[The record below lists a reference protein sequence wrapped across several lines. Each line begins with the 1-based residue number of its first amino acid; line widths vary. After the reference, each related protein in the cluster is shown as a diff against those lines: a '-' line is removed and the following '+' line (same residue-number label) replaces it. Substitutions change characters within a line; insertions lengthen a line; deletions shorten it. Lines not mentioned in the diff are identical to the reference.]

1 MVRIVPRHSHAVDSH
16 LWEGYS
22 ADSSFFQFA
31 NRLSGDH
38 GGDILRSPIVSDCVL
53 IRVNILEH
61 LQATSS
67 AGIVERI
74 AAEHP
79 CGKAVLR
86 LQHSRWESLGR
97 CCQFIKTL
105 RTQVHVRDE
114 FAIMDTLRSP
124 AS

>member
-79 CGKAVLR
+79 CRKVKQYCACSIATGKAWVGAVNL
-86 LQHSRWESLGR
+86 SRRCGHRFMSETNSL
-97 CCQFIKTL
+97 
-105 RTQVHVRDE
+105 
-114 FAIMDTLRSP
+114 
-124 AS
+124 